1 MQIRFLHGNYYVL
14 LKKITKSRTAASIV
28 NEIGFGYIVS
38 SRQASKRKL
47 NQSIPSLVTGPETIF
62 LSLGIQCTDNTTPVV
77 PLRRFLVGTEIPMWG
92 VNVECKKNCRTNN
105 PTSHLKWKYVVACNL
120 TFSPTHYKDSEMRL
134 SILIWVKV
142 DPRVPFSFVTCCDLP
157 ISLSFD
163 LLLPTFHWFVFTLFV
178 GIKTDAESHSIV
190 QFFWLTRRRM
200 SLCSSLYHY
209 WLTCHTSWVYSSFHY
224 CFHIHVFTR
233 IMLEKT
239 CALYVVT

>member
-120 TFSPTHYKDSEMRL
+120 TFSPTHCKDSEMRL

-142 DPRVPFSFVTCCDLP
+142 DPIAFLFCDLLWPIYFPFSWTIITHFPLTCFEL
-157 ISLSFD
+157 
-163 LLLPTFHWFVFTLFV
+163 VFRY
-178 GIKTDAESHSIV
+178 K
-190 QFFWLTRRRM
+190 TRRRV
-200 SLCSSLYHY
+200 SF
-209 WLTCHTSWVYSSFHY
+209 YSS
-224 CFHIHVFTR
+224 VFLTHPSQN
-233 IMLEKT
+233 
-239 CALYVVT
+239 VTV